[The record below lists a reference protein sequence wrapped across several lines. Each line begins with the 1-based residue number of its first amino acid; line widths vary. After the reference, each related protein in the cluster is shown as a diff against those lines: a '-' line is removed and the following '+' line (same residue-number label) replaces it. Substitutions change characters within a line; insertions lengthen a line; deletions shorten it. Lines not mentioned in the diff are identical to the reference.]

1 MAGNAPGVGAASR
14 TLCDL
19 VFVGFKSQVIALD
32 RKNGQIVWRWESPKG
47 TGFVAVL
54 LDGDQRVVSVDGYTY
69 GLDPVTGKQ
78 TWFNP
83 LEGMGTGIPCLA
95 SIYWSTS
102 TAQTAYWAAKQGEA
116 ADSTAHSG
124 S

>member
-1 MAGNAPGVGAASR
+1 MAGKAPGVGAASR
-14 TLCDL
+14 TLSDL

-47 TGFVAVL
+47 IGFVAVL
-54 LDGDQRVVSVDGYTY
+54 LDGDQLVVSVNGYTY

-78 TWFNP
+78 AWFNP

-95 SIYWSTS
+95 SIYGSTS
-102 TAQTAYWAAKQGEA
+102 TAQTAYWAAQQDEA
-116 ADSTAHSG
+116 AG
-124 S
+124 SASHTGS